1 MTAAPPVFSLRRLF
15 SLCAVS
21 ALLSLASASA
31 SAQAPTK
38 IKFTLDWKI
47 QGVHAWFYWAKDKG
61 LFKAEGLDV
70 EIDQGNGSAA
80 SVTRVMSGT
89 YQAGIGDM
97 NAIIQNASLKPG
109 EAPVMVYMVYNRAPF
124 ALITKASSDIKSL
137 KDLEG
142 KTLGSPA
149 GSAALAIFPALAKKN
164 GLDEKK
170 ITWINMAPNLQEQ
183 MMLQGQVAASAV
195 FSATS
200 YMNLVSQNVD
210 PDKDIR
216 WIFYNDHGLDLYSNG
231 VLVSNK
237 LLKDN
242 PKAVSSLVK
251 AINIAFKECVARIDA
266 CIDNLAVNEP
276 LINKDI
282 EKRRLTYV
290 LKSSVLTPEADEL
303 GLGDIKDARMSNAI
317 AQIAQSYNL
326 QRLPAVSEV
335 FSRAALPPKADRM
348 IKLSSN

>member
-1 MTAAPPVFSLRRLF
+1 MTAATPVFSLRRLVSLF
-15 SLCAVS
+15 SAG
-21 ALLSLASASA
+21 ALLSLACASA

-200 YMNLVSQNVD
+200 YMNMVSQNVD

-237 LLKDN
+237 LLKEN

-303 GLGDIKDARMSNAI
+303 GLGDVKDARMTNAI

-335 FSRAALPPKADRM
+335 FSRAALPPKVDRM
-348 IKLSSN
+348 IKLPGN